1 MRPTISFFCLVS
13 CVFIFSNCNGQVKT
27 KSISL
32 SERVEQLSQ
41 MSFKRS
47 VIKFNPQKF
56 KDFVKA
62 TPRNYSVVI
71 MFTAIAPARQCS
83 ICRQA
88 SEEFNI
94 VANSHR
100 YSATF
105 NNDLFFVVLDFDG
118 SADVFQW
125 MKINTAPMFI
135 HFPPKG
141 KPKQKDT
148 LDVQRVGFAA
158 EAIAKWIHEQTDIQ
172 IRVFR
177 PPNYSNSV
185 AFLLVLCLLGGF
197 LYLRRNNL
205 DILYNKTLWGVA
217 AVFFCFSMVSGQMWN
232 HIRSPPFVH
241 KSHNGGIMYIHGSS
255 QGQFV
260 LETYIV
266 IVLNAA
272 IVIGMIMMIDAASK
286 KGGVRVRRIMAIL
299 GLVFV
304 AIDFSV
310 ILSIFRSKAHG
321 YPYSF
326 LI

>member
-1 MRPTISFFCLVS
+1 MKSSIALLCALYCLYFLT
-13 CVFIFSNCNGQVKT
+13 CCDGQSRT
-27 KSISL
+27 KGLSL
-32 SERVEQLSQ
+32 SDRVEQLSE

-71 MFTAIAPARQCS
+71 MFTAIAPARQCT

-88 SEEFNI
+88 SEEFTI

-100 YSATF
+100 YSAVY
-105 NNDLFFVVLDFDG
+105 NKDLFFAVLDFDG
-118 SADVFQW
+118 SAEVFQW

-141 KPKQKDT
+141 KPKNKDT

-158 EAIAKWIHEQTDIQ
+158 ESIAKWIHEQTDVQ

-205 DILYNKTLWGVA
+205 DMFYNKTLWGVA
-217 AVFFCFSMVSGQMWN
+217 SVFFCFAMVSGQMWN

-241 KSHNGGIMYIHGSS
+241 KTHQGVMYIHGSS

-266 IVLNAA
+266 IILNAA
-272 IVIGMIMMIDAASK
+272 IVVGMIMMIDAASK
-286 KGGVRVRRIMAIL
+286 KGEVRVRRIMAIL